1 MLRGA
6 DLGPRIETTLIKSSV
21 LMQGFVV
28 GDFSSRF
35 SKDARGLAGWLLEGK
50 VKYEKT
56 IVEGIDNIP
65 QAFLGLFEGT
75 NLGKQLVKI
84 AEPAVKYSLL

>member
-1 MLRGA
+1 MKRRSLKA
-6 DLGPRIETTLIKSSV
+6 L
-21 LMQGFVV
+21 
-28 GDFSSRF
+28 
-35 SKDARGLAGWLLEGK
+35 
-50 VKYEKT
+50 
-56 IVEGIDNIP
+56 DNIP